1 MIIDI
6 FDTNRKYDLILADPP
21 WKQSKGG
28 KKSVR
33 ENSSGKPLD
42 YQVCTIEEIKA
53 HLQQA
58 AALTDDNSVMPSVG
72 ELHYKCVSAIIYR
85 VKNGKLSVSAE
96 IEDKCGHS
104 VTIVDPKKI
113 RYEEG

>member
-1 MIIDI
+1 MDNTELKEALFNKRPVI
-6 FDTNRKYDLILADPP
+6 FN
-21 WKQSKGG
+21 
-28 KKSVR
+28 
-33 ENSSGKPLD
+33 
-42 YQVCTIEEIKA
+42 
-53 HLQQA
+53 
-58 AALTDDNSVMPSVG
+58 MPSVG

-113 RYEEG
+113 RYEEE